1 MGKGLFVA
9 DYGTFM
15 SLRYAE
21 KEKGM
26 SGCEPREVIC
36 ELGRVKLQ
44 AEIWQSSQNNRIFI
58 WVLCVFC
65 GLVCLC
71 FYSGV

>member
-26 SGCEPREVIC
+26 IGCKLREVIC
-36 ELGRVKLQ
+36 ELGKANLQ
-44 AEIWQSSQNNRIFI
+44 AEIWQSSQNNRIFR
-58 WVLCVFC
+58 WVLF
-65 GLVCLC
+65 VCLWA
-71 FYSGV
+71 GVLILL